1 MPRSAS
7 TTVRP
12 RRSGGG
18 GYVVLA
24 VMIGGIAAA
33 FIFGGNTLRE
43 LIGHAGMPHDEGKE
57 PTSPAGASAN
67 VASVGHVDTMPT
79 AAVAVQAAPVVVAAP
94 VTPDAAP
101 TTPTGPAFPDAAKAA
116 SDLDQANSEYK
127 AYHWQAAVDRA
138 QRVLSLRADPK
149 QLERARDIASGAVE
163 LQKLFKSLDDRDEL
177 SRNFDTNPLLVQI
190 GSGSSAIYAVAVQD
204 DSADPVPVD
213 NDPINYIKQS
223 TAAGTKVWAMV
234 KGHKDFILAQLPDD
248 ISQIRLVDQTQVA
261 KNKQAEFDKKRTAL
275 ESSALANSATAWY
288 EAAKFAYRNRLD
300 PLVTDLL
307 DRALELDPNL
317 VSTVR
322 EDKAGQLYANMVFHI
337 KNNNK
342 SQAAIFVGIIQR
354 KYADTNQGKEAIL
367 YYNGKT
373 QEMLAMAMADQQREK
388 DEEAARIAAR
398 LQKAQESGD
407 ADRIAAAQKAAAAPQ
422 GDPVDDPATPD
433 QPTDAPVSADQAAA
447 EKAYN
452 DGFQFYAQAQQLG
465 AVPERN
471 DLYAKAGA
479 LFSQSVKIYSKL
491 LEKDPNN
498 ETLQTK
504 MVEANKLRFGAEKY
518 RTAF

>member
-7 TTVRP
+7 TVRP

-24 VMIGGIAAA
+24 VLIGGVAAL

-57 PTSPAGASAN
+57 PTSPAGANAN

-79 AAVAVQAAPVVVAAP
+79 AAVAVQAAPVAVAAP

-116 SDLDQANSEYK
+116 ADLDQANREYK

-163 LQKLFKSLDDRDEL
+163 LQKLFKALDDRDEL
-177 SRNFDTNPLLVQI
+177 SRNYDTNPLLVEI

-204 DSADPVPVD
+204 DSKDPVPVD

-223 TAAGTKVWAMV
+223 AAAGTKVWLMV
-234 KGHKDFILAQLPDD
+234 KGAKDFILSSQLPDD
-248 ISQIRLVDQTQVA
+248 VSSTRFVDQVQVA
-261 KNKQAEFDKKRTAL
+261 KVKQAEFDKKRKAL
-275 ESSALANSATAWY
+275 ESSALANSASAWY

-300 PLVTDLL
+300 SLVTDLL
-307 DRALELDPNL
+307 DRALDLDPNL
-317 VSTVR
+317 VETVR
-322 EDKAGQLYANMVFHI
+322 EEKAGQLYANMVFHI

-342 SQAAIFVGIIQR
+342 TQAAIYVGIIQR

-373 QEMLAMAMADQQREK
+373 QEMLAMAMAEQQRAK

-422 GDPVDDPATPD
+422 DPVDDPATPD
-433 QPTDAPVSADQAAA
+433 QPSDAPVSADEAAA
-447 EKAYN
+447 GKAYD
-452 DGFQFYAQAQQLG
+452 DGFQFYAQAQALG

-471 DLYAKAGA
+471 DLYAKAAA